1 MQPMQPTKLIT
12 DIGEFNIL
20 NSRIIDTEMK
30 TIYIEEKQK
39 GFIILISNKILD
51 VKSNI
56 KLLEGFNVILNNE
69 NSYLELVGFDI
80 KLKIEMV
87 TKLNVNSKFM
97 FLEELQDDKYR
108 LTFSS
113 ALIHNIY
120 ESKILIKS

>member
-1 MQPMQPTKLIT
+1 MKQNQQKLIT
-12 DIGEFNIL
+12 DKDEFNIL
-20 NSRIIDTEMK
+20 NIKTIDTEMK

-39 GFIILISNKILD
+39 GFVILISNKILD
-51 VKSNI
+51 IKSDT
-56 KLLEGFNVILNNE
+56 KLLEGFKIILDDD
-69 NSYLELVGFDI
+69 NSYLELLGFNI

-87 TKLNVNSKFM
+87 TKLNINNKFI
-97 FLEELQDDKYR
+97 FLEELHNDKYR

>member
-1 MQPMQPTKLIT
+1 MQPTKLIT

-39 GFIILISNKILD
+39 GFVILISNKILD

-69 NSYLELVGFDI
+69 NSYLEL
-80 KLKIEMV
+80 L
-87 TKLNVNSKFM
+87 
-97 FLEELQDDKYR
+97 
-108 LTFSS
+108 
-113 ALIHNIY
+113 
-120 ESKILIKS
+120 